1 MDKKEIEEREGGV
14 LHEIIKSALNAF
26 WYMSLEDE
34 SNREAIA
41 NLIVSRWKDEKEDIH
56 ISGE

>member
-41 NLIVSRWKDEKEDIH
+41 NLVET
-56 ISGE
+56 